1 VPRRDPRYVGASHG
15 RATGEDDRYL
25 KLVFDGVQER
35 LLGAQTTSYTGAELI
50 QMVAL
55 AIVAAVSRRRHEES
69 EEPGEICEVRADLAR
84 SAEPVHRAPPPRK

>member
-15 RATGEDDRYL
+15 RATGEDDGYL

-35 LLGAQTTSYTGAELI
+35 LLGAQTMSYTGAELI

-55 AIVAAVSRRRHEES
+55 AIGSGITAKARGVRGARR
-69 EEPGEICEVRADLAR
+69 DL
-84 SAEPVHRAPPPRK
+84 